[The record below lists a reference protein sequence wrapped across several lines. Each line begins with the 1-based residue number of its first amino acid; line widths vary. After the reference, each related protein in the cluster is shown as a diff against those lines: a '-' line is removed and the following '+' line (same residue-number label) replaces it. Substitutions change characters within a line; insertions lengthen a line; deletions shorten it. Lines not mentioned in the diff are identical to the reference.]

1 MSLIIDIK
9 VVPSSG
15 KFEWTI
21 DKTGTLKC
29 YLKSKPER
37 DKANQELLR
46 SLSKYLK
53 TDKVQILLGRT
64 SRKKKIKID
73 LNITFEELLKI
84 LGIERQLS
92 I

>member
-15 KFEWTI
+15 KFKCI
-21 DKTGTLKC
+21 LDKTGNIKC
-29 YLKSKPER
+29 YLKNPPEK
-37 DKANQELLR
+37 DKANQELLTK
-46 SLSKYLK
+46 LSKYLNTK
-53 TDKVQILLGRT
+53 KIQILLGRT

-73 LNITFEELLKI
+73 LDISFEELLKI